1 MPMNFVHSA
10 SSDGESVLEDWIP
23 VYSRLDFFGGV
34 NQNLKN
40 DHLNKKVSKH

>member
-23 VYSRLDFFGGV
+23 VYSRLDFLGGGKPES
-34 NQNLKN
+34 QK
-40 DHLNKKVSKH
+40 